1 MTTTSLRLVSLLYE
15 HPAIP
20 KTSLRQRGKP
30 SRLIA
35 GSRSKYP
42 ELGDGHARTLA
53 ALALVLATVA
63 VYGVL
68 AYAIS
73 QKIIL
78 NAPDTPA
85 SSMPAAFRN
94 TPFDFAKFLSV

>member
-1 MTTTSLRLVSLLYE
+1 MTTPSLRLVSLLYE

-20 KTSLRQRGKP
+20 KTSLRQRWKP

-35 GSRSKYP
+35 RSRSKYP
-42 ELGDGHARTLA
+42 ALGDGHAGTL

-68 AYAIS
+68 AYAVS
-73 QKIIL
+73 QNYSQYSRHPCEF
-78 NAPDTPA
+78 NARR
-85 SSMPAAFRN
+85 FRN